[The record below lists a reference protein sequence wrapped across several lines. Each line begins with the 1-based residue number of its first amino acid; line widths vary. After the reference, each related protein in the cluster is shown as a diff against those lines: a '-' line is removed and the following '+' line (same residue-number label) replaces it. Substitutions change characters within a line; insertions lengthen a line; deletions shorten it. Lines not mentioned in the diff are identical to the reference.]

1 MPKFMIQA
9 SYTAEGARGLMKE
22 GALRRRQAAEQPI
35 KDLGGT
41 VEAFYF
47 ALGDAD
53 ALVVVDVPDKVSVA
67 AVSLAVNASGAVSTK
82 TTVLLTAEE
91 MDAACRKSVAY
102 SPPGG

>member
-1 MPKFMIQA
+1 MVSRHQKAIHPEIDV
-9 SYTAEGARGLMKE
+9 TVV
-22 GALRRRQAAEQPI
+22 

-67 AVSLAVNASGAVSTK
+67 AVRLAVNASGAVSTK